1 MKGSGETYTREG
13 KRIEAKLMRH
23 GIGSLTRKEKAYLAD
38 EMIHK
43 HPEEPTPA
51 EISRAARAS
60 AEASATRP
68 AVNVLPEVRHP
79 VGTEVSAADRLQT
92 HRPGSRHARAK
103 GYGRRRLK
111 GGAQQTFNDGC
122 VMTVSQLPNG
132 RFRWVIKQRGGIPLT
147 SGNTFAT
154 EGEAIN
160 NATDV
165 HTSTPTA
172 GPSHVGAGRRRKLKG
187 GDFDEFSAAPFN
199 PKNAGMT
206 NAENIANLRS
216 QGINVNA
223 DGSVDQASLAK
234 HVTDSINATQAAT
247 AAEQARQVAAS
258 KPTAEDWKNALQ
270 DSLGVVGNVVG
281 KVGDVAA
288 LIPGLEELAPIAE
301 AASFG
306 ANALS
311 NIGRGK
317 RCIRGGGPMP
327 PRNILQQIA
336 SAAYAEG
343 RGATPPAFIGHW
355 QRVGNSPTLVFYRNS
370 DSIVVGI
377 RGTMGSLFGEDWRAN
392 YTLPFNG
399 LAGTNRYKKDRDALL
414 KFQTRYPPSQF
425 EYYGV
430 GHSLGGAIL
439 DMFLSE
445 GLIRNGVSYNPAI
458 QTKDIKRD
466 LPNERIYD
474 ANDPLYAMMG
484 SRASEKPEVRAPAQP
499 TSAAQSALG
508 YLHPAIAAANAGQSY
523 LNAHALTNFSGGK
536 KKRLTKVSLFS

>member
-1 MKGSGETYTREG
+1 MPYKLRKAPKRDLYWVVAQDGKHMSKDPLPKERAQAQMRALYANEGKMKGSGETYTREG

-23 GIGSLTRKEKAYLAD
+23 GIGSLTQKEKAYLAD
-38 EMIHK
+38 EMIRK
-43 HPEEPTPA
+43 HPVEYTPA
-51 EISRAARAS
+51 EIAAQRAASAAAS
-60 AEASATRP
+60 GTRP

-103 GYGRRRLK
+103 GYGRRRL
-111 GGAQQTFNDGC
+111 
-122 VMTVSQLPNG
+122 
-132 RFRWVIKQRGGIPLT
+132 RGGDDM
-147 SGNTFAT
+147 F
-154 EGEAIN
+154 
-160 NATDV
+160 
-165 HTSTPTA
+165 
-172 GPSHVGAGRRRKLKG
+172 
-187 GDFDEFSAAPFN
+187 GDDAPA
-199 PKNAGMT
+199 PMT
-206 NAENIANLRS
+206 NAQNIANLRS

-234 HVTDSINATQAAT
+234 HVTDNINATQQGI
-247 AAEQARQVAAS
+247 AAEQAAQAAAGD
-258 KPTAEDWKNALQ
+258 KQAWKDTWNIGG
-270 DSLGVVGNVVG
+270 DVVGS
-281 KVGDVAA
+281 VGDV
-288 LIPGLEELAPIAE
+288 LGMIPG
-301 AASFG
+301 
-306 ANALS
+306 
-311 NIGRGK
+311 IGEYLKPVAGVAGDILHAIGSGK

-336 SAAYAEG
+336 SAAYMEG
-343 RGATPPAFIGHW
+343 RGSTPPAFIGHW

-414 KFQTRYPPSQF
+414 KFQSRYPPSQF

-445 GLIRNGVSYNPAI
+445 GLIKNGVSYNPAI
-458 QTKDIKRD
+458 QTKDIKGK

-484 SRASEKPEVRAPAQP
+484 SQASEKPEVRAPAQP

-508 YLHPAIAAANAGQSY
+508 YLHPAIAVANAGQSY
-523 LNAHALTNFSGGK
+523 LNAHNLTNFQGGK